1 MHKLARFCGQVTPED
16 KGKATRLHSQEKK
29 LGLGT
34 QIVMLS
40 TRHEASKISLLK
52 IRLYAVMVCA
62 NAEVSQVGR
71 FGRNWT

>member
-52 IRLYAVMVCA
+52 IRL
-62 NAEVSQVGR
+62 
-71 FGRNWT
+71 